1 MTLVLY
7 KNIDLCLALKK
18 WNDYMGWGR
27 ILYLDL
33 WVWESKRNGSPILIS
48 SDPLIEEGQRQKKN
62 DGVSKSELNVKKN
75 MLSSLSIPLIL
86 FLLFGGFFRFL
97 FDFFLLRGPPLLY
110 LQNLYKICLL
120 PAIFILSKQS
130 ENLYVLHKIWLC
142 LRIRHRFDISPAVPK
157 L

>member
-1 MTLVLY
+1 MG
-7 KNIDLCLALKK
+7 KNSLFRSLGLRKQKEWKSNTYFIWSFDRGGPKTKKK
-18 WNDYMGWGR
+18 WWSFK
-27 ILYLDL
+27 I
-33 WVWESKRNGSPILIS
+33 WTEC
-48 SDPLIEEGQRQKKN
+48 
-62 DGVSKSELNVKKN
+62 KKN

-97 FDFFLLRGPPLLY
+97 FDFFLLRGPPLLF

>member
-1 MTLVLY
+1 MEWLY
-7 KNIDLCLALKK
+7 GMGKNSLF
-18 WNDYMGWGR
+18 R
-27 ILYLDL
+27 YLGLRKQKEWKSNTYFIWSFDRGGP
-33 WVWESKRNGSPILIS
+33 KT
-48 SDPLIEEGQRQKKN
+48 KKN
-62 DGVSKSELNVKKN
+62 DRVSKSELNVKKN
-75 MLSSLSIPLIL
+75 MLSSLSIPRIL

-97 FDFFLLRGPPLLY
+97 FDFFLLQGPPLLF

>member
-1 MTLVLY
+1 
-7 KNIDLCLALKK
+7 
-18 WNDYMGWGR
+18 MGWGR
-27 ILYLDL
+27 ILYLDI

-75 MLSSLSIPLIL
+75 MLSSLSIPRIL

-97 FDFFLLRGPPLLY
+97 FDFFLLQGPPLLF

>member
-48 SDPLIEEGQRQKKN
+48 SDPLIEEGQRQKKWWSFKIWTECKKKYAFLPEHSPHLISSFW
-62 DGVSKSELNVKKN
+62 GIFPFSFRFFSFAGSTPFVFTKSLQD
-75 MLSSLSIPLIL
+75 LSSACH
-86 FLLFGGFFRFL
+86 F
-97 FDFFLLRGPPLLY
+97 Y
-110 LQNLYKICLL
+110 LEQTVRKPIC
-120 PAIFILSKQS
+120 IT
-130 ENLYVLHKIWLC
+130 
-142 LRIRHRFDISPAVPK
+142 
-157 L
+157 